1 MAFLLVQFGPE
12 AAQILRILRLF
23 VGFTG
28 FALADTFIV
37 VQPVVFKPSA
47 NNFRL
52 IASKFW
58 PYRLPCCFC
67 QRSIYLLQCQ

>member
-47 NNFRL
+47 
-52 IASKFW
+52 ITSV
-58 PYRLPCCFC
+58 
-67 QRSIYLLQCQ
+67 